1 MEREYSVNFGQCNTW
16 SDWHLTPAE
25 RPIVVPP
32 TEKTHNIDLPGGS
45 GVIDAAQA
53 LTGYPV
59 FNMREGS
66 WDFYVEN
73 DIEPFMT
80 IYSKVMAALQGKRL
94 RVSLEEDAAYFY
106 EGRCWVDN
114 PKQSNGHTML
124 TINYS
129 FNPYK
134 HKFADIGKVVKIAVN
149 GSATIFSG
157 SVSNYTGEP
166 ICPKLGIELSSG
178 NTMSIEFTT
187 SSRRYTTSLAKGTWV
202 DPIIMLIPGET
213 TSIVAKGYGTVSL
226 QAIGGWL

>member
-1 MEREYSVNFGQCNTW
+1 MEREFSVNLGQYNTW
-16 SDWHLTPAE
+16 SDWYLTPAE

-32 TEKTHNIDLPGGS
+32 TEKTHDIDLPGGS

-73 DIEPFMT
+73 DVEPFMT
-80 IYSKVMAALQGKRL
+80 VYSKVLAALQGKRL

-129 FNPYK
+129 LNPYK
-134 HKFADIGKVVKIAVN
+134 HKFADIGKVVKTTVS

-157 SVSNYTGEP
+157 AVSNYTGEP
-166 ICPKLGIELSSG
+166 ICPELGITLSSG
-178 NTMSIEFTT
+178 SGMTIDYVSPTK
-187 SSRRYTTSLAKGTWV
+187 RYTTTLAAGIWV

-213 TSIVAKGYGTVSL
+213 TFIVARGNGTVSF

>member
-1 MEREYSVNFGQCNTW
+1 MEREYSVNFGQYNTW

-94 RVSLEEDAAYFY
+94 RVSLEEDGGKNYL
-106 EGRCWVDN
+106 
-114 PKQSNGHTML
+114 QSDSAIALFGKIQKSVIWEDVTNRNTLKANGQRML
-124 TINYS
+124 NKAVEMAIKITIRA
-129 FNPYK
+129 F
-134 HKFADIGKVVKIAVN
+134 
-149 GSATIFSG
+149 SAIDH
-157 SVSNYTGEP
+157 N
-166 ICPKLGIELSSG
+166 
-178 NTMSIEFTT
+178 
-187 SSRRYTTSLAKGTWV
+187 RR
-202 DPIIMLIPGET
+202 
-213 TSIVAKGYGTVSL
+213 
-226 QAIGGWL
+226 

>member
-1 MEREYSVNFGQCNTW
+1 MEREYSVNFGQYNTW

-124 TINYS
+124 TINYDRNAERKRS
-129 FNPYK
+129 TVFLYM
-134 HKFADIGKVVKIAVN
+134 GL
-149 GSATIFSG
+149 FSCTQG
-157 SVSNYTGEP
+157 DCKQKRNHFWS
-166 ICPKLGIELSSG
+166 
-178 NTMSIEFTT
+178 
-187 SSRRYTTSLAKGTWV
+187 
-202 DPIIMLIPGET
+202 
-213 TSIVAKGYGTVSL
+213 
-226 QAIGGWL
+226 GWLLSN

>member
-1 MEREYSVNFGQCNTW
+1 MEREFSVNFGPYNTW
-16 SDWHLTPAE
+16 TDWHLIPAN

-32 TEKTHNIDLPGGS
+32 SEKTHDIDIPGGS
-45 GVIDAAQA
+45 GVIDAARA

-59 FNMREGS
+59 FGMREGS

-73 DIEPFMT
+73 DIEPFVT
-80 IYSKVMAALQGKRL
+80 LYSRILAVLQGKRL

-114 PKQSNGHTML
+114 PKQNNGHTML

-129 FNPYK
+129 LNPYK
-134 HKFADIGKVVKIAVN
+134 HKYADIGKVTKIAVY

-157 SVSNYTGEP
+157 DVSNYTGEP
-166 ICPKLGIELSSG
+166 ICPKIGIEISYGSNMTIDYVSS
-178 NTMSIEFTT
+178 SKKYSTT
-187 SSRRYTTSLAKGTWV
+187 LEKGTWM
-202 DPIIMLIPGET
+202 DPVIMLIPGET
-213 TSIVAKGYGTVSL
+213 TSIVARGNGTVSF

>member
-1 MEREYSVNFGQCNTW
+1 
-16 SDWHLTPAE
+16 
-25 RPIVVPP
+25 
-32 TEKTHNIDLPGGS
+32 
-45 GVIDAAQA
+45 
-53 LTGYPV
+53 
-59 FNMREGS
+59 
-66 WDFYVEN
+66 
-73 DIEPFMT
+73 MT

-129 FNPYK
+129 LNPYK
-134 HKFADIGKVVKIAVN
+134 HKFADIGKVVKTAVN

-166 ICPKLGIELSSG
+166 ICPKLGITISSG
-178 NTMSIEFTT
+178 SNMTIDYASPTK
-187 SSRRYTTSLAKGTWV
+187 RYTTTLAAGTWV

-213 TSIVAKGYGTVSL
+213 TSIIARGNGTVSF

>member
-1 MEREYSVNFGQCNTW
+1 MEREFSVNFGPYNTW
-16 SDWHLTPAE
+16 TDWHLIPAD

-32 TEKTHNIDLPGGS
+32 SEKTHDIDIPGGS

-59 FNMREGS
+59 FGMREGS

-73 DIEPFMT
+73 DVEPFVT
-80 IYSKVMAALQGKRL
+80 LYGKVLAALQGKRL
-94 RVSLEEDAAYFY
+94 QVSLEEDAAYFY

-114 PKQSNGHTML
+114 PKQDNGHTML

-129 FNPYK
+129 LNPYK
-134 HKFADIGKVVKIAVN
+134 HKFADVGKVVEKAVN
-149 GSATIFSG
+149 GSATIFYG
-157 SVSNYTGEP
+157 TVSDYTGEP
-166 ICPKLGIELSSG
+166 ICPKIGIELSSG
-178 NTMSIEFTT
+178 DSMVITYLSTSKTYSTT
-187 SSRRYTTSLAKGTWV
+187 LTKGTWV

-213 TSIVAKGYGTVSL
+213 AFITARGNGTVSF

>member
-1 MEREYSVNFGQCNTW
+1 
-16 SDWHLTPAE
+16 
-25 RPIVVPP
+25 
-32 TEKTHNIDLPGGS
+32 
-45 GVIDAAQA
+45 
-53 LTGYPV
+53 
-59 FNMREGS
+59 MREGS

-114 PKQSNGHTML
+114 PKQSNGHTIL

-157 SVSNYTGEP
+157 SVGNYTGEP

-178 NTMSIEFTT
+178 DTMSIEFTT